1 VEWCCVIKNRNQ
13 PSSAI
18 EMRLSAAGYAIP
30 ESSPALASYQPAIR
44 HESQV
49 FTAGQLPTAAGE
61 LLFTGRVGEALDVE
75 QAKACVRQATL
86 NALSAIRT
94 CVDLSEVMHTI
105 RLVGYLACPPNFVA
119 HPEILNA
126 GSDLLFTAFGE
137 SGQHVRS
144 AVGVASLPMGAPVE
158 IELVVGL

>member
-94 CVDLSEVMHTI
+94 
-105 RLVGYLACPPNFVA
+105 FVA